1 MVFHLLVPPPFILQL
16 TLIVSKFIVPCFK
29 CLTMA
34 HKGSLLLNGTATK
47 KDFYSSTKD
56 ASHNREP
63 FTSCFLWRVLNKTFN
78 NEFRHCDFSASRD
91 TSSYPSGARAHVSN
105 NNNSFMERLWGR
117 VEFSTLHWE
126 QTQWACS
133 CYTGF
138 TIEEIKVFIYF
149 QSKVTF
155 HVQISQPF
163 FI

>member
-29 CLTMA
+29 CLTTA

-78 NEFRHCDFSASRD
+78 NEFRRRDFRASSD
-91 TSSYPSGARAHVSN
+91 TSSYPSGVRAFVSY

-117 VEFSTLHWE
+117 VEFST
-126 QTQWACS
+126 QWACS
-133 CYTGF
+133 CHTVF
-138 TIEEIKVFIYF
+138 TIKEIKVFIYV

-155 HVQISQPF
+155 HMQISQPT